1 MAILDNSGDIILDAV
16 LTDLG
21 RRRMADGNFN
31 ITKFALGDDEIDY
44 RLYDK
49 THPSGSAYYDL
60 EILQAPVFEA
70 VTSQNASIN
79 YGLLTITNR
88 NLLYLPEIK
97 TNQNFKLAV
106 KEHNGI
112 FYLAANSQTRD
123 KLNVASALGTDGTKV
138 MLANTLSDTQ
148 ILYLETGLNTTDLA
162 ANSSNRTTYLVNND
176 LIDNSVTVQ
185 VDGRILNAVATLR
198 GDTTFSAGATATTT
212 TIPSSL
218 IGLRPGPPSTGLT
231 NYVNFAVRGINN
243 LLYAPTVDTR
253 SELSVITGP
262 RGVGIGLGFA
272 TNLNAAAG
280 STSPIEYSKYGKT
293 SVNLFS
299 DGNNYDYIDT
309 LVYIIGNNSTVSAQI
324 PIRLIR
330 YSS

>member
-21 RRRMADGNFN
+21 RRRMADGNFT

-49 THPSGSAYYDL
+49 AHPSGSAYYDL

-79 YGLLTITNR
+79 YGLLSITNR
-88 NLLYLPEIK
+88 NLLYMPDIK
-97 TNQNFKLAV
+97 TNQNFKLSV
-106 KEHNGI
+106 VEHNGI

-123 KLNVASALGTDGTKV
+123 KLNVASALGVAGSKV

-148 ILYLETGLNTTDLA
+148 ILYLETGLDTTDLA
-162 ANSSNRTTYLVNND
+162 ANSANRTTFLVNND
-176 LIDNSVTVQ
+176 LVDNNITVQ
-185 VDGRILNAVATLR
+185 VDGRLLNSVFTLR
-198 GDTTFSAGATATTT
+198 GDRTFSAGATST
-212 TIPSSL
+212 TITIPTEL
-218 IGLRPGPPSTGLT
+218 AKLTAGTPSTGLT
-231 NYVNFAVRGINN
+231 NYVNYAAPGVNN

-253 SELSVITGP
+253 SESSVIAGP
-262 RGVGIGLGFA
+262 RAVGIGLNFG

-280 STSPIEYSKYGKT
+280 STPPIEYAKFGKT
-293 SVNLFS
+293 SVNLFG

-309 LVYIIGNNSTVSAQI
+309 LIYIIGNNSTLSAQI